1 MGNTPVW
8 VLLDIR
14 RLGRVRNTKFCT
26 NACIKMLLN
35 AECCK
40 IPELQCLLFLINLGK
55 INRAGSG
62 GGGGGCKTAP
72 TPPPILIYH
81 TWLIYHIWLFQ
92 YFFFQYF
99 FSIYFLSMVPAGFLI
114 WKSFKTKCFLYI
126 IERIFKKKDSFFE
139 FVSGESFIEFQ
150 VKLHKSA

>member
-1 MGNTPVW
+1 MTKYPEMGNTPVW

-14 RLGRVRNTKFCT
+14 RFGRVRNTKFCT

-92 YFFFQYF
+92 YFFF
-99 FSIYFLSMVPAGFLI
+99 SIFLFNIFLI
-114 WKSFKTKCFLYI
+114 HGAC
-126 IERIFKKKDSFFE
+126 RFFDLKILQNKVL
-139 FVSGESFIEFQ
+139 FVYNWENI
-150 VKLHKSA
+150 